1 MHLALIADSHLSER
15 APECVSNWRAAARAV
30 AMSGADL
37 TIHLGDITLDGERRF
52 DEISFAAGLIRHWPT
67 PMCCVLG
74 NHDMG
79 TGSGEQP
86 LHSQAHSRCV
96 AAFGLDRW
104 KLSVQGWTLIGINAQ
119 LLGTDSV
126 EASAQHDWVH
136 EVAQR
141 LTKADR
147 VALFIHRPVKR
158 PSIDEGM
165 LSGRYVPTASARWL
179 LDGPL
184 RSALRLVVSGH
195 THQALDFTAD
205 GVRHIWVPSSSF
217 VISDALQKPVGKKV
231 VGLGWLD
238 LDPGRFE
245 YMQLATPGAV
255 EHELTRLG
263 FYNEL
268 AH

>member
-15 APECVSNWRAAARAV
+15 APECVSFWGRRAAV

-104 KLSVQGWTLIGINAQ
+104 KLSVRGWTLIGINAQ

-179 LDGPL
+179 SDGPL

-195 THQALDFTAD
+195 TIRRWIHGRWCAAHLGAILQLCDF
-205 GVRHIWVPSSSF
+205 GR
-217 VISDALQKPVGKKV
+217 LQKPVGKKV
-231 VGLGWLD
+231 VAGWLD
-238 LDPGRFE
+238 LI
-245 YMQLATPGAV
+245 LAGLNTCSSLLRAPWS
-255 EHELTRLG
+255 TS
-263 FYNEL
+263 
-268 AH
+268 